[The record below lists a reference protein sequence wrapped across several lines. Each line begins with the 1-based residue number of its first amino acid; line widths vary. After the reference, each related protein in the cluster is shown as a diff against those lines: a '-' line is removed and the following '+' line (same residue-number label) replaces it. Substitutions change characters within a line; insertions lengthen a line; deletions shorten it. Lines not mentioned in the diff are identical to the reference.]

1 MSVAQRADTTDCVS
15 GRRYASVRAE
25 SRGARRSRPRRPP
38 LPANG
43 RSPNGLLPS
52 HFHIFRRTAR
62 QRAAPPV
69 FEWGGCAPT
78 KNGRNV
84 HARSHGGCAT
94 ERPLTR
100 PAGRALGGDPIAPSL
115 SSRFQSHGGNRAIA
129 EGEEGDVAS
138 SHAPGG
144 IWGARVHDGNQF
156 MEEDRGRG
164 RWCEAWASH
173 WDTARFYQLDRAGKM
188 EGRRPAAA
196 GLPRRAG
203 RPARAAR
210 ARRGSGFRRASVARL
225 ATGRRPLRC
234 AIQSGRRS

>member
-1 MSVAQRADTTDCVS
+1 MQVCGPRVGALGNHRSL
-15 GRRYASVRAE
+15 GNHRYTIAE
-25 SRGARRSRPRRPP
+25 RPP
-38 LPANG
+38 SFSLP
-43 RSPNGLLPS
+43 
-52 HFHIFRRTAR
+52 HFSSDPRDSVLHHLFLSG
-62 QRAAPPV
+62 
-69 FEWGGCAPT
+69 GGCAPT

-100 PAGRALGGDPIAPSL
+100 PAGRALGGDPIAPKSL

-156 MEEDRGRG
+156 GEEDRGHR

-173 WDTARFYQLDRAGKM
+173 WDTARPYQLAGAGKM
-188 EGRRPAAA
+188 EGGRPAAA

-203 RPARAAR
+203 RPAHAAR
-210 ARRGSGFRRASVARL
+210 ARGGSGFWCASVARMP
-225 ATGRRPLRC
+225 TG
-234 AIQSGRRS
+234 